1 MARLKFKTLVR
12 VGVVLALAGCGAQ
25 APAPHA
31 KRVAKTG
38 TAVLPP
44 TPDLSPP
51 LVPDKHPDGAYSVRG
66 ILTADKKGLPP
77 SLQVRGHVAGLVT
90 CSLTEMACKPAPHL
104 YLSDDA
110 GGLGRRL
117 LVGGERDLDARGFK
131 VGQNITV
138 QGAFG
143 TSSRDGIYFAPG
155 GLVLL
160 DPLPPPISPDAAP

>member
-1 MARLKFKTLVR
+1 MARFHFKSLVMSCM
-12 VGVVLALAGCGAQ
+12 VILLAGCGAQ

-31 KRVAKTG
+31 KRVAKAG
-38 TAVLPP
+38 TATLPP

-51 LVPDKHPDGAYSVRG
+51 IVPDKHPDGAYSVRG
-66 ILTADKKGLPP
+66 ILVADKKGLPP
-77 SLQVRGHVAGLVT
+77 SLQVRGYVAGLVT
-90 CSLTEMACKPAPHL
+90 CPMTEMACKPAPHL

-131 VGQNITV
+131 VGQNITL

-143 TSSRDGIYFAPG
+143 TSSSDGIYFAPG

-160 DPLPPPISPDAAP
+160 DPLLPPARPDAAP